1 MTVPTLS
8 VYTDR
13 GAVMQALAGH
23 ITALARQAIAERG
36 RFTWALAGG
45 STPKELYELLAAE
58 PFASQ
63 IEWPRIEV
71 FWGDE
76 RCVPPDSP
84 QSNYRM
90 AQDALLSR
98 VPVAATRIHRMAGEL
113 TPSAA
118 AERYNYDLQRAFPNA
133 VYPSVPPS
141 FDLVLLG
148 MGDDGHTASLFP
160 GTTALQVEDQWAC
173 AATKGAGKTLEWR
186 LTLTFPVLNAAR
198 EVTFLVLGAAKRTML
213 DNVLNADPHDTQ
225 WPSARVRPIN
235 GRVVWFVDT
244 DAAPPSAA
252 AQQAVQRSND
262 EP

>member
-13 GAVMQALAGH
+13 DSVLQALAGH

-45 STPKELYELLAAE
+45 STPKALYELLAAE

-63 IEWPRIEV
+63 IEWQKVEV

-76 RCVPPDSP
+76 RTVPPDSP

-90 AQDALLSR
+90 AHEALLSR

-118 AERYNYDLQRAFPNA
+118 AERYNYDLQRAFPSA

-160 GTTALQVEDQWAC
+160 GTTALQVEDQWAAV
-173 AATKGAGKTLEWR
+173 AAKGEGKALEWR

-198 EVTFLVLGAAKRTML
+198 EVAFLVLGAAKRPML
-213 DNVLNADPHDTQ
+213 ENVLKADPNDTQ
-225 WPSARVRPIN
+225 WPSARVRPNN
-235 GRVVWFVDT
+235 GRVVWFVDIE
-244 DAAPPSAA
+244 AAPPSATT
-252 AQQAVQRSND
+252 QRSNN
-262 EP
+262 ET